1 MDAAA
6 EREATAQR
14 AALCSRAAR
23 EFFNELLPAT
33 AQAQVGRPT
42 NELKTKR
49 EQREVLKAAYIAAWA
64 QAEATPQAWF
74 ESEACRELCR
84 SRGWEK
90 LHADPGAAVGGA
102 EAAQVGG
109 GAVEEEEE
117 GAAAAQ
123 TAGTAAAK
131 LPAAPRKYD
140 KASAALMSLYNVW
153 GHKWAQDGSHC
164 GWNTAV
170 QLKNKVWEVL
180 HHVLPLSTASR
191 HLAAEKKHYEN
202 KGGVRSQPDLA
213 ELIKAATATRR
224 KWTCWWRRWS

>member
-1 MDAAA
+1 MQQPKLTALGFCAPGGPLTEAQQARVDAAA

-14 AALCSRAAR
+14 AALCSRAAQ

-123 TAGTAAAK
+123 TATLYTKPWLASFGARG
-131 LPAAPRKYD
+131 APRGPP
-140 KASAALMSLYNVW
+140 SRLLSL
-153 GHKWAQDGSHC
+153 HI
-164 GWNTAV
+164 
-170 QLKNKVWEVL
+170 
-180 HHVLPLSTASR
+180 R
-191 HLAAEKKHYEN
+191 
-202 KGGVRSQPDLA
+202 
-213 ELIKAATATRR
+213 
-224 KWTCWWRRWS
+224 